1 MKLLLL
7 FALLLPAWASAAD
20 DITVGLLDDKLPYS
34 DFNVLQ
40 QPGGALPELLST
52 LEVHGSL
59 HFSLQPAD
67 STAQLTQM
75 LYDGKI
81 SMVLPPPLTAPPA
94 GVLISNPLLLQHWA
108 LITRNN
114 HLPLRQ
120 SPPVNL
126 NQRRILVLRSSPVRR
141 ALTLAWPGVV
151 IEEKQTLGEAL
162 ELLNAGAADGI
173 VSDAALADMLV
184 HNLYPDQLASEL
196 LPGISSVQRLWLAP
210 GNEALLKQV
219 NQVIAS
225 LPPGLAASVVT
236 RWLLSSALDDGH
248 PEAGATD
255 ELFDILVVVSC
266 ILSLFLVAFLLSEIL
281 RRRRAERGL
290 REALTYWQTLLN
302 SVPTPLLVSNPLGE
316 ITHCNQALLSALQLT
331 TDEIVGSRL
340 ENLMAHSPIS
350 PAINHQ
356 EWVTAISTLHPQFS
370 DRTIVIQGQEK
381 EIAQWLVAYSDSR
394 LVPQG
399 VLLGWYD
406 ISERKRLERELA
418 GALQQATSASREKSD
433 FLARMSHEIRSPMNA
448 ILGILELE
456 GRKHTASDS
465 TLNVAYTASR
475 QLLQIVGDVLD
486 ISKIEAGEMQL
497 QLQSCALYPLLTQI
511 IETYTILA
519 EQKGLRLDSDI
530 ESVWQHTYSVDGA
543 KLTQILNNL
552 LSNAIKYTECGNIS
566 LQVTVSPA
574 TEGKDT
580 LVFRVEDS
588 GVGIAA
594 DQQQKILQPYI
605 QLDPAA
611 PASTGLGLPICTQ
624 LLRLMDSALE
634 IESAVGKGACFSFCL
649 RLDSAAE
656 PLITSECSA
665 AEMPGESLR
674 VLVVDDQ
681 PANLLVMKLQLETL
695 GHQVI
700 TCNEGRKA
708 QRLLQAQSFDFVLT
722 DCQMPVV
729 NGYQLAKAVREGEKQ
744 GEHYQVIIGCT
755 ANAFNDEQRR
765 CLEAGMDAVLIKPLA
780 LQDLRRLF
788 SEQQQVRLQM
798 AEIKAM
804 TGQQPQMIMA
814 VLDELQRSCE
824 HDGQQIARAGM
835 AEREILAQVLHRQKG
850 SFALAGFQPGIT
862 QVQQMETA
870 LQTGNAPALRLS
882 RLQLN
887 ALTSRFRVLIEQ
899 ERKNTLQRMSKD

>member
-1 MKLLLL
+1 MKFVLF
-7 FALLLPAWASAAD
+7 FALLLPACVSAAD

-40 QPGGALPELLST
+40 RPGGALPELLST
-52 LEVHGSL
+52 LEAHGTL
-59 HFSLQPAD
+59 HFSLQPVA
-67 STAQLTQM
+67 STGQLTRM
-75 LYDGKI
+75 LSDGKI
-81 SMVLPPPLTAPPA
+81 SMGLPPPLTAPPA
-94 GVLISNPLLLQHWA
+94 GVLISHPLLLQHWA

-126 NQRRILVLRSSPVRR
+126 NQQRILVLRSSPVRR
-141 ALTLAWPGVV
+141 ALTLAWPSVF
-151 IEEKQTLGEAL
+151 IEEKQTLSEAL
-162 ELLNAGAADGI
+162 ALLNAGAADGI

-210 GNEALLKQV
+210 GEEALLKQV
-219 NQVIAS
+219 NQAIDS

-236 RWLLSSALDDGH
+236 RWLLSSALDDEH
-248 PEAGATD
+248 PEAGTTG
-255 ELFDILVVVSC
+255 ELFTILVVVSS
-266 ILSLFLVAFLLSEIL
+266 ILSLFLIAFLLAEIL

-290 REALTYWQTLLN
+290 VDALTYWQTLLN

-316 ITHCNQALLSALQLT
+316 ITHCNQALLNALQLT
-331 TDEIVGSRL
+331 TDQVVGATL
-340 ENLMAHSPIS
+340 ENMLAHSPIF

-356 EWVTAISTLHPQFS
+356 EWVTAMSTLHPQFS
-370 DRTIVIQGQEK
+370 DRTIIIQGQEK
-381 EIAQWLVAYSDSR
+381 EIAQWLVAYSNSR
-394 LVPQG
+394 FVPQG

-406 ISERKRLERELA
+406 ISERKRLEREL
-418 GALQQATSASREKSD
+418 GDALQLATSASREKSD

-456 GRKHTASDS
+456 GRKNTASNS

-497 QLQSCALYPLLTQI
+497 QMQSCALHPLLTQI

-530 ESVWQHTYSVDGA
+530 ESVWQHNYSVDGA
-543 KLTQILNNL
+543 KLMQILNNL
-552 LSNAIKYTECGNIS
+552 LSNAIKYTERGNIS
-566 LQVTVSPA
+566 LQVTVNPV
-574 TEGKDT
+574 TEGRDM

-588 GVGIAA
+588 GIGIAA
-594 DQQQKILQPYI
+594 DQQEKILHPYI
-605 QLDPAA
+605 QLHHAA

-624 LLRLMDSALE
+624 LLKLMESSLE
-634 IESAVGKGACFSFCL
+634 IQSAEGKGTCFSFRL
-649 RLDSAAE
+649 QLDSAAE
-656 PLITSECSA
+656 PLITTELSA
-665 AEMPGESLR
+665 TEMSGESLR

-695 GHQVI
+695 GHQVVI
-700 TCNEGRKA
+700 CNEGRKA
-708 QRLLQAQSFDFVLT
+708 QQLLKAQFFDFVLT

-729 NGYQLAKAVREGEKQ
+729 NGYQLAKAIREREKQ
-744 GEHYQVIIGCT
+744 GESYQVIIGCT

-765 CLEAGMDAVLIKPLA
+765 CLEAGMDAVLIKPLT
-780 LQDLRRLF
+780 LPDLRKLF
-788 SEQQQVRLQM
+788 AEQLQVRLCM
-798 AEIKAM
+798 SEIKAM
-804 TGQQPQMIMA
+804 TGQQPQMIIA
-814 VLDELQRSCE
+814 VLDELKRSCE
-824 HDGQQIARAGM
+824 HDGQQIERTGIE
-835 AEREILAQVLHRQKG
+835 EREILARVLHRQKG

-862 QVQQMETA
+862 QVQQMEIA
-870 LQTGNAPALRLS
+870 LQVGNESALSLS

-887 ALTSRFRVLIEQ
+887 VLTSRFIFLIEQ
-899 ERKNTLQRMSKD
+899 ERKNTRQHICKE